1 MAWPTLVLRIA
12 FASAP
17 MATSPSWDAVTS
29 SLRSIH
35 IKRGR
40 QHELD
45 QISAGTAQLELD
57 NRAGNYWPNNA
68 GGDYSPNVLPGK
80 RIQLYAVYGGVTYY
94 LYTGFIEDWNPEWLV
109 ANAGLFPIVRPVCS
123 DLCNNL
129 ANFDLNDGAGYAEE
143 LSGTRVG
150 NVLDDLGWPAADRD
164 LDPGKSYMQA
174 TGALAD
180 ENAWSHLLKIQQSE
194 LGILYIAGDGHVQFE
209 DRHHRLISPHMTSQA
224 TFGEDAGEKAYHG
237 MEPRYGADSIRNDI
251 RVTRS
256 GGTQQ
261 SAYDS
266 TSQTNYG
273 KRSLSKTGLLL
284 INDYESSDQ
293 ANYLLGCYKDPALRA
308 RTLRIL
314 PEANPSVLWPQV
326 LGREISDRITVR
338 RNEASLDEDYFIE
351 SIEHNIDLVN
361 YTWETK
367 WQLSNAYAVQYWVL
381 GVAGYSEMGETT
393 RLAY

>member
-129 ANFDLNDGAGYAEE
+129 ANFDLNDGAGHISSRILVSPAERGAPE
-143 LSGTRVG
+143 SPYLQQLPIHFGRSHMNFFSSKSMLKIVFPIRIIQVPCPSYLSGSV
-150 NVLDDLGWPAADRD
+150 
-164 LDPGKSYMQA
+164 
-174 TGALAD
+174 
-180 ENAWSHLLKIQQSE
+180 
-194 LGILYIAGDGHVQFE
+194 
-209 DRHHRLISPHMTSQA
+209 SP
-224 TFGEDAGEKAYHG
+224 
-237 MEPRYGADSIRNDI
+237 
-251 RVTRS
+251 
-256 GGTQQ
+256 
-261 SAYDS
+261 
-266 TSQTNYG
+266 
-273 KRSLSKTGLLL
+273 
-284 INDYESSDQ
+284 
-293 ANYLLGCYKDPALRA
+293 
-308 RTLRIL
+308 
-314 PEANPSVLWPQV
+314 
-326 LGREISDRITVR
+326 
-338 RNEASLDEDYFIE
+338 
-351 SIEHNIDLVN
+351 
-361 YTWETK
+361 
-367 WQLSNAYAVQYWVL
+367 
-381 GVAGYSEMGETT
+381 
-393 RLAY
+393 